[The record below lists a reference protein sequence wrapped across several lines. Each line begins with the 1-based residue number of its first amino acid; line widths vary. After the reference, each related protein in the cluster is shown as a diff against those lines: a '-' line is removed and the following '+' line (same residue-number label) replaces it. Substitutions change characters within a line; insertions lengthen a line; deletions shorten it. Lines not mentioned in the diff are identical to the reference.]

1 MRQAKA
7 KLQRKILRQEL
18 KAKLEEERVTIMPEI
33 KTLKDAVLNLK
44 PCFECFGLTF
54 FKTKDVVSFY
64 NMLKAWIGDAPGK
77 NARKRVSFFARM
89 LGRKLEKTSLESK
102 MAPEAAHTITE
113 KDIADDVERKQ

>member
-1 MRQAKA
+1 MGQAKA

-64 NMLKAWIGDAPGK
+64 NVLKEWIGERPHREAK
-77 NARKRVSFFARM
+77 ANMRAAFK
-89 LGRKLEKTSLESK
+89 KLKE
-102 MAPEAAHTITE
+102 PEE
-113 KDIADDVERKQ
+113 VKDENSVGTPVQ